1 MVRST
6 TDGHNTANSERRA
19 RPPSPGRGRPYLQ
32 LSLIQLIEQAL
43 GLYFFML
50 YSIQNELY
58 PAHKC
63 KNANNC
69 FFGILTFM
77 GWIMFMLMELPLF
90 LTILIVY
97 MMFEAFKFQDQL
109 I

>member
-1 MVRST
+1 M
-6 TDGHNTANSERRA
+6 
-19 RPPSPGRGRPYLQ
+19 
-32 LSLIQLIEQAL
+32 QLIEQVL

-58 PAHKC
+58 PAHKR

-77 GWIMFMLMELPLF
+77 DRIMFMLMELPLF

-97 MMFEAFKFQDQL
+97 VMYEAFNFR
-109 I
+109 IS